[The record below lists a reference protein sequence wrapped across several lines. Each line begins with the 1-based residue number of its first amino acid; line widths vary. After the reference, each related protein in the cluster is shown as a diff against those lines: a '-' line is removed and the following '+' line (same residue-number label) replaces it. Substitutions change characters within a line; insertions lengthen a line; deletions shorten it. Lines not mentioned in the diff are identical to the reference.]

1 MAGVPII
8 ERIISVIAPLF
19 HEIIV
24 AGWPEGS
31 PLPRGVR
38 MTSDNFAG
46 LGPLAGIESAMQDS
60 ATPLLF
66 VFGGDMP
73 WLSEDLIRQQARE
86 MLSTPSDILVPRV
99 NGLAEPMHSLY
110 RCAIHQKL
118 HSYLLSD
125 GSPAVIDFYRLVDT
139 RYMDLP
145 SDAETTKAFTNINRP
160 EDLDGI

>member
-1 MAGVPII
+1 MPII
-8 ERIISVIAPLF
+8 DRIISVLDPLF
-19 HEIIV
+19 HEIII

-31 PLPRGVR
+31 PVPQGVR
-38 MTSDNFAG
+38 LTADNFKG
-46 LGPLAGIESAMQDS
+46 MGPLAGIESAMQAS

-110 RCAIHQKL
+110 SCTIHKKL
-118 HSYLLSD
+118 YDYLLSD
-125 GSPAVIDFYRLVDT
+125 SSPAVIDFYRLVDT
-139 RYMDLP
+139 RYMELP
-145 SDAETTKAFTNINRP
+145 SDAATTKAFTNINRP
-160 EDLDGI
+160 EDLPGN